1 MYDPREK
8 QLAELLVNYST
19 NVREGE
25 NVLIEAIDIPESFVK
40 RLIHAVRERK
50 GNPFVTLKSNAIQR
64 TLYRDSTE
72 EQIAF
77 SGDYEAFRMKNMQAY
92 IGVRGSMNISEL
104 SDVPSA
110 DLKRY
115 QTLWSEKVHT
125 RIRVPKTK
133 WVVLR
138 WPTPSMAQQA
148 GMSTEAFEEFY
159 FNVCTLDY
167 PKMSKA
173 EDKLVNLLEKT
184 DQVHIKGPG
193 DTDLRFSVKGIP
205 VLKSCGLRNIPDGE
219 VFTAPVRNSVNGVID
234 YNTPT
239 LYQGTVFEHIKLE
252 FNKGRIVK
260 AEGDE
265 QEKLEAIFNTD
276 EGARYVGEFAL
287 GLNPYVTRPMK
298 DILFDEKIAG
308 SIHFTPGNA
317 YDDAFN
323 GNRSAIHWDLVL
335 RQTPECGG
343 GEIWFDGVL
352 IRKDGTFVI
361 PELEGLNPENLK

>member
-1 MYDPREK
+1 MYDAREK
-8 QLAELLVNYST
+8 QLADLLVNYST
-19 NVREGE
+19 DVREGE
-25 NVLIEAIDIPESFVK
+25 NVLIEAIDIPNSFVQL
-40 RLIHAVRERK
+40 LIKAVRARK
-50 GNPFVTLKSNAIQR
+50 ANPFVTLKSNAVQR
-64 TLYRDSTE
+64 ALIRSGSE

-104 SDVPSA
+104 SDVAAA

-167 PKMSKA
+167 PKMAKA
-173 EDKLVNLLEKT
+173 EDKLVALLEKT
-184 DQVHIKGPG
+184 DKVHILGPG
-193 DTDLRFSVKGIP
+193 DTDLKFSVKDIP

-219 VFTAPVRNSVNGVID
+219 VFTAPVKDSVNGVIA

-239 LYQGTVFEHIKLE
+239 LYQGTVFEQITLHFSDGKIIKA
-252 FNKGRIVK
+252 V
-260 AEGDE
+260 GDE
-265 QEKLEAIFNTD
+265 QEKLNAIFDTD

-298 DILFDEKIAG
+298 DILFDEKISG

-352 IRKDGTFVI
+352 IRKDGRFVI

>member
-1 MYDPREK
+1 MYDAREK

-19 NVREGE
+19 DVREGD
-25 NVLIEAIDIPESFVK
+25 NVLIEAIDIPNSFV
-40 RLIHAVRERK
+40 RLLIEAVRERK
-50 GNPFVTLKSNAIQR
+50 GNPFVTLKSNAVQR
-64 TLYRDSTE
+64 ALIRAGSN

-77 SGDYEAFRMKNMQAY
+77 SGDYEAFRMKKMQVY

-104 SDVPSA
+104 SDVAAA

-115 QTLWSEKVHT
+115 QKLWSEKVHT
-125 RIRVPKTK
+125 RIRVPQTK

-167 PKMSKA
+167 PKMAKA
-173 EDKLVNLLEKT
+173 EDKLVALLKKT
-184 DQVHIKGPG
+184 DMVHILGPG
-193 DTDLRFSVKGIP
+193 DTDLKFSVKNIP

-219 VFTAPVRNSVNGVID
+219 VFTAPVKDSVNGVIA

-239 LYQGTVFEHIKLE
+239 LYQGTVFEKITLYFKDG
-252 FNKGRIVK
+252 KIVK

-265 QEKLEAIFNTD
+265 QEKLNAIFDTD

-298 DILFDEKIAG
+298 DILFDEKISG

-343 GEIWFDGVL
+343 GEIWFDDVL
-352 IRKDGTFVI
+352 IRKDGRFVI
-361 PELEGLNPENLK
+361 PELEGLNPEKLK